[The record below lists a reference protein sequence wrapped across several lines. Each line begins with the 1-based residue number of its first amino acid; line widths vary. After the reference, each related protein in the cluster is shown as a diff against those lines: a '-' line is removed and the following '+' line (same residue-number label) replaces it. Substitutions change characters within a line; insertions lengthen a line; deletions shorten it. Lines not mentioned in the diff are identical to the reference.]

1 MPERSDGTKQTRSRR
16 YKRRSYQGI
25 GCSQSAARKRFRPPN
40 APEKRARKA
49 TQIAVKSAKCFTE
62 GQSMPPTLTG
72 HVALPSERPYKAR
85 MKHVLIRCR
94 LKVREFLRRRKPGA
108 AASAAGGGQPS
119 AAMTKQI
126 GRVTVTFLGRR
137 DDAGLGEEKE
147 RGV

>member
-1 MPERSDGTKQTRSRR
+1 MLRG
-16 YKRRSYQGI
+16 
-25 GCSQSAARKRFRPPN
+25 
-40 APEKRARKA
+40 
-49 TQIAVKSAKCFTE
+49 
-62 GQSMPPTLTG
+62 GQSMPPTLAS
-72 HVALPSERPYKAR
+72 HVALPSEGPYKAR

-108 AASAAGGGQPS
+108 AGSAAGGGQPS